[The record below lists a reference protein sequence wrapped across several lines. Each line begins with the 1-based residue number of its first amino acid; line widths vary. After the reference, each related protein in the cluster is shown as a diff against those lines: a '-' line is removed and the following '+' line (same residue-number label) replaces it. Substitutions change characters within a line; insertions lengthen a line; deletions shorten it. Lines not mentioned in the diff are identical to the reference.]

1 MEAPERALDTYYTLT
16 MQQESSSMALLNGL
30 GNGSLSTFILFLE
43 LKKKKKS
50 KDSRES
56 LKTTHLRNDR
66 MRIYGGLLIS

>member
-1 MEAPERALDTYYTLT
+1 MEAPERALDTYDTLAV
-16 MQQESSSMALLNGL
+16 QQESSSTASLNGL

-43 LKKKKKS
+43 LKKKKKP

-56 LKTTHLRNDR
+56 LKTTHLRNER

>member
-16 MQQESSSMALLNGL
+16 MQQESSSMAFLNGL

-43 LKKKKKS
+43 LKKKKS